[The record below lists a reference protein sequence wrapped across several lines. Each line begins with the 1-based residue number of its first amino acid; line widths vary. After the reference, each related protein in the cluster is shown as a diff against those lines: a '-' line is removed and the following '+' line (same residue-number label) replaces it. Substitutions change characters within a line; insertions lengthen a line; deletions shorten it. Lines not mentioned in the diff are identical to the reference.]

1 MFKIKSCNMWRWF
14 FLWFVTIPALVS
26 AQSFRLEGVVL
37 DSAGYSLSQAHIQTS
52 IKKSAI
58 TDPDG
63 SFVIQAPKGKL
74 QITISYTGYKKF
86 SQLLFINRDT
96 IIYFFLQSKSE
107 ELNEVVVTA
116 DRTLQS
122 DQFQTTRMS
131 TNTLSG
137 KEISSIPVL
146 GGEADLIKTIQL
158 LPGVTKGADGTTDL
172 FVRGGAADQN
182 LVLLDGAPVYNTGHL
197 FGFLSVFNPDM
208 LDKVESI
215 NGAFPSEYGGRLS
228 SILDVSSK
236 SNFANK
242 TKVKGNI
249 GLLATRLMI
258 EQPLVKNKLSVWV
271 AGRRTYIDEVVKVV
285 GQELPYFF
293 YDFNGKILYRPRANS
308 RLEITF
314 YEGNDVLNFS
324 NPTRSSLRNR
334 NITTDFTLGNSTQTL
349 RWDRNYRNFNSTF
362 SLYHTSFRYSISNT
376 FQENKLFVN
385 SSIED
390 IGGKWLLTSDSV
402 KKNISFTIGTEVIRH
417 QVAPNRINTS
427 GEISELLKTS
437 STLPKISMESSVFFQ
452 VNGKFTSQL
461 SYSVG
466 TRVSSAYVDNIFY
479 FNPEPR
485 VAVRF
490 AVDSLT
496 AIKASYSRMSQY
508 LHRVSSAAVAFP
520 TDIWYP
526 VTNNVKPQTSD
537 QIALGIQRTFP
548 QRNLYVSMEGYYKW
562 MHQLIGY
569 REGASLLLNVDF
581 EKQLVQGQGRA
592 YGLEVLIKKEIGKL
606 TGWISYT
613 WAKSERQYDV
623 VNGGQ
628 WFLARYD
635 RRHNAALVLN
645 YQLSKRWSVSS
656 VFEFISGSRFTP
668 IIGQY
673 AVPSP
678 TLVGVDLIPVYAP
691 INSVKL
697 ADTHRLDVGI
707 KFRPKPDKKFQGEW
721 FAGVYN
727 VYNRAAP
734 IGVIIQPN
742 GDGSFRY
749 EQPGLFGLLP
759 FVSYGFKF

>member
-1 MFKIKSCNMWRWF
+1 MRLVLLTLFTFSGLLCTAQTYQLKG
-14 FLWFVTIPALVS
+14 FVNDSTGVALS
-26 AQSFRLEGVVL
+26 S
-37 DSAGYSLSQAHIQTS
+37 AHIQ
-52 IKKSAI
+52 
-58 TDPDG
+58 
-63 SFVIQAPKGKL
+63 VWAPKKKT
-74 QITISYTGYKKF
+74 ITSGEHGDFSLVVPKGEIRIEISYTGFKKL
-86 SQLLFINRDT
+86 SRSIFIKSDT
-96 IIYFFLQSKSE
+96 TFVFQIESKAE
-107 ELNEVVVTA
+107 ELNEVIISA
-116 DRTLQS
+116 DRTFQS
-122 DQFQTTRMS
+122 DQFETTRMS

-146 GGEADLIKTIQL
+146 GGEADLIKTLQL
-158 LPGVTKGADGTTDL
+158 MPGVTKGADGTTDL

-197 FGFLSVFNPDM
+197 FGFLSVFNPDI
-208 LDKVESI
+208 LNKVESI

-236 SNFANK
+236 NGFPTK

-258 EQPLVKNKLSVWV
+258 EQPLVKDKLSIWV
-271 AGRRTYIDEVVKVV
+271 AGRRTYVDQVVKAV
-285 GQELPYFF
+285 GQELPYYF

-314 YEGNDVLNFS
+314 YEGNDVLSFAS
-324 NPTRSSLRNR
+324 LSRASLRNR
-334 NITTDFTLGNSTQTL
+334 NITNEFVLGNSSQTL
-349 RWDRNYRNFNSTF
+349 RWDRNYRNFNSTLSIYRTAF
-362 SLYHTSFRYSISNT
+362 QYSIKNT
-376 FQENKLFVN
+376 FQENRLSVN

-390 IGGKWLLTSDSV
+390 IGGKWILSTDSLR
-402 KKNISFTIGTEVIRH
+402 KNVSFKTGLELIRH
-417 QVAPNRINTS
+417 QVAPNRINTT

-437 STLPKISMESSVFFQ
+437 STIPQTSYETSAFLQ
-452 VNGKFTSQL
+452 ADGKLTSNL
-461 SYSVG
+461 RYSAG
-466 TRVSSAYVDNIFY
+466 IRVSSAYVDQTFY
-479 FNPEPR
+479 FNREPR
-485 VAVRF
+485 IAFRYSL
-490 AVDSLT
+490 DSMT
-496 AIKASYSRMSQY
+496 AIKLSYSRMSQY

-526 VTNNVKPQTSD
+526 VTRNVKPQTAD
-537 QIALGIQRTFP
+537 QIALGIQHTLP
-548 QRNLYVSMEGYYKW
+548 NQNLFVSVEGYYKW

-592 YGLEVLIKKEIGKL
+592 YGLEVLIKKEQGKL

-613 WAKSERQYDV
+613 WSKAERQYDE
-623 VNGGQ
+623 VNGGE

-635 RRHNAALVLN
+635 RRHNAALVVN

-691 INSVKL
+691 LNSVKL
-697 ADTHRLDVGI
+697 ADTHRLDIGI

-734 IGVIIQPN
+734 IGVFIMSN

>member
-1 MFKIKSCNMWRWF
+1 MWR
-14 FLWFVTIPALVS
+14 LILLCYLPVAIQ
-26 AQSFRLEGVVL
+26 AQTFRLEGFVR
-37 DSAGYSLSQAHIQTS
+37 DSAGLTLSQAHVQS
-52 IKKSAI
+52 SFKKSAI
-58 TDPDG
+58 TDSVGGFHFMAPPG
-63 SFVIQAPKGKL
+63 KIQL
-74 QITISYTGYKKF
+74 SLSYTGYKKLTQTIF
-86 SQLLFINRDT
+86 LKRDT
-96 IIYFFLQSKSE
+96 VIYFFLESKSE
-107 ELNEVVVTA
+107 ELNEVVITA

-137 KEISSIPVL
+137 KEISAIPVL
-146 GGEADLIKTIQL
+146 GGEADLIKTLQL
-158 LPGVTKGADGTTDL
+158 LPGVSKGADGSTDL

-197 FGFLSVFNPDM
+197 FGFLSVFNPD
-208 LDKVESI
+208 LLEKVESI
-215 NGAFPSEYGGRLS
+215 NGAFPAEYGGRLS

-236 SNFANK
+236 SAMPNR

-258 EQPLVKNKLSVWV
+258 EQPLVKDKLSVWL
-271 AGRRTYIDEVVKVV
+271 AGRRTYVDEVVKVV
-285 GQELPYFF
+285 RQELPYYF
-293 YDFNGKILYRPRANS
+293 YDLNGKILFKPRATS
-308 RLEITF
+308 RIEFTF
-314 YEGNDVLNFS
+314 YEGNDVLTFT
-324 NPTRSSLRNR
+324 NPSRPSLKNR
-334 NITTDFTLGNSTQTL
+334 NISTDFVLGNSSQTV
-349 RWDRNYRNFNSTF
+349 RWDRHFHNFNSTL
-362 SLYHTSFRYSISNT
+362 SLYHTIFNYTIKNT
-376 FQENKLFVN
+376 FQENRLFVN

-390 IGGKWLLTSDSV
+390 IGGKWQVSTDSI
-402 KKNISFTIGTEVIRH
+402 KRNISFTGGVEMVRH
-417 QVAPNRINTS
+417 QVAPNRISTS
-427 GEISELLKTS
+427 GEISELLKTG
-437 STLPKISMESSVFFQ
+437 STLPQTSLETSIFLQ
-452 VNGKFTSQL
+452 ANGRFTSQL
-461 SYSVG
+461 SYSIG
-466 TRVSSAYVDNIFY
+466 ARVSSAYVDNTFY
-479 FNPEPR
+479 YNPEPR
-485 VAVRF
+485 VALRF
-490 AVDSLT
+490 ALNSET

-508 LHRVSSAAVAFP
+508 LHRVSSAAIAFP

-526 VTNNVKPQTSD
+526 VTRNVKPQTAD
-537 QIALGIQRTFP
+537 QVALGIQRTLP
-548 QRNLYVSMEGYYKW
+548 NQNLYISVEGYYKQ

-592 YGLEVLIKKEIGKL
+592 YGLEVLIKKESGKL

-613 WAKSERQYDV
+613 LSKAERQYDE
-623 VNGGQ
+623 VNQGE

-635 RRHNAALVLN
+635 RRHNAAVVMN
-645 YQLSKRWSVSS
+645 YQLSKRWSVST

-691 INSVKL
+691 MNSVKL

-707 KFRPKPDKKFQGEW
+707 KFRPKPDKRFQSEW

-727 VYNRAAP
+727 IYNRAAP
-734 IGVIIQPN
+734 IGVSIVPN

>member
-1 MFKIKSCNMWRWF
+1 MWRWLLF
-14 FLWFVTIPALVS
+14 CCSAIPELLS
-26 AQSFRLEGVVL
+26 AQTFQVEGVVR
-37 DSAGYSLSQAHIQTS
+37 DSSGFNLSQAHVQAS
-52 IKKSAI
+52 IKKSSV
-58 TDPDG
+58 TDSSG
-63 SFVIQAPKGKL
+63 RFFFQAPKGKL
-74 QITISYTGYKKF
+74 QINISYTGYKKF
-86 SQLLFINRDT
+86 SQSILITRDT
-96 IIYFFLQSKSE
+96 IVYFILQSKSE
-107 ELNEVVVTA
+107 ELNEVVVVA
-116 DRTLQS
+116 DRTFQS
-122 DQFQTTRMS
+122 DQFETMRMS

-146 GGEADLIKTIQL
+146 GGEADLIKTLQL
-158 LPGVTKGADGTTDL
+158 MPGVTKGADGTTDL

-197 FGFLSVFNPDM
+197 FGFLSVFNPDI

-236 SNFANK
+236 NGFPTK
-242 TKVKGNI
+242 TKVKGNV

-258 EQPLVKNKLSVWV
+258 EQPLVKDKLSFWA
-271 AGRRTYIDEVVKVV
+271 AGRRTYVDQVVRTI
-285 GQELPYFF
+285 GQELPYYF

-314 YEGNDVLNFS
+314 YEGNDVLSFANLS
-324 NPTRSSLRNR
+324 RASLRNR
-334 NITTDFTLGNSTQTL
+334 NITNDFVLGNSSQTL
-349 RWDRNYRNFNSTF
+349 RWDRNYRNFNSTL
-362 SLYHTSFRYSISNT
+362 SLYRTAFQYSIKNT
-376 FQENKLFVN
+376 FQENQLAVN

-390 IGGKWLLTSDSV
+390 IGGKWTLSTDSLR
-402 KKNISFTIGTEVIRH
+402 KNISFKAGMELIRH
-417 QVAPNRINTS
+417 QVAPNRINTM

-437 STLPKISMESSVFFQ
+437 STTPQTSYETSAFLQ
-452 VNGKFTSQL
+452 ADGKLTSNL
-461 SYSVG
+461 RYSAG
-466 TRVSSAYVDNIFY
+466 IRVSSAYVDQTFY

-485 VAVRF
+485 IAFRYSL
-490 AVDSLT
+490 DSMT
-496 AIKASYSRMSQY
+496 AIKLSYSRMSQY

-526 VTNNVKPQTSD
+526 VTRKVKPQTAD
-537 QIALGIQRTFP
+537 QIALGIQRTLP
-548 QRNLYVSMEGYYKW
+548 NQNLFVSIEGYYKW
-562 MHQLIGY
+562 MYQLIGY

-592 YGLEVLIKKEIGKL
+592 YGLEVLIKKEQGKL

-613 WAKSERQYDV
+613 WSKAERQYDE
-623 VNGGQ
+623 VNGGE

-691 INSVKL
+691 MNSVKL
-697 ADTHRLDVGI
+697 ADTHRLDIGI

-734 IGVIIQPN
+734 IGVFIMSN

>member
-1 MFKIKSCNMWRWF
+1 MRLVPLMLFIFS
-14 FLWFVTIPALVS
+14 ALLGT
-26 AQSFRLEGVVL
+26 AQTHQLEGFVN
-37 DSAGYSLSQAHIQTS
+37 DSTGAALSSAHIQVWTPKKKTITS
-52 IKKSAI
+52 GEHGDFSLA
-58 TDPDG
+58 
-63 SFVIQAPKGKL
+63 VPKGE
-74 QITISYTGYKKF
+74 IRIEISYTGFKKL
-86 SQLLFINRDT
+86 SRSIFIKSDT
-96 IIYFFLQSKSE
+96 TFVFRLESKAE
-107 ELNEVVVTA
+107 ELNEVIISA
-116 DRTLQS
+116 DRTFQS
-122 DQFQTTRMS
+122 DQFETTRMS

-146 GGEADLIKTIQL
+146 GGEADLIKTLQL
-158 LPGVTKGADGTTDL
+158 MPGVTKGADGTTDL

-197 FGFLSVFNPDM
+197 FGFLSVFNPDI

-236 SNFANK
+236 NGFPAK
-242 TKVKGNI
+242 TKVKGNV

-258 EQPLVKNKLSVWV
+258 EQPLVKDKLSIWV
-271 AGRRTYIDEVVKVV
+271 AGRRTYVDQVVKAV
-285 GQELPYFF
+285 GQELPYYF
-293 YDFNGKILYRPRANS
+293 YDFNGKILYKPRANS

-314 YEGNDVLNFS
+314 YEGNDVLSFANLS
-324 NPTRSSLRNR
+324 RASLRNR
-334 NITTDFTLGNSTQTL
+334 NITNEFTLGNSSQTL
-349 RWDRNYRNFNSTF
+349 RWDRSYRNFNSTLSIYRTAF
-362 SLYHTSFRYSISNT
+362 QYSIKNT
-376 FQENKLFVN
+376 FQENRLAVN

-390 IGGKWLLTSDSV
+390 IGGKWTLATDSLR
-402 KKNISFTIGTEVIRH
+402 KNVSFKTGVELIRH
-417 QVAPNRINTS
+417 QVAPNRINTA

-437 STLPKISMESSVFFQ
+437 STTPQTSYETSAFLQ
-452 VNGKFTSQL
+452 ADGKLTSDL
-461 SYSVG
+461 RYSAG
-466 TRVSSAYVDNIFY
+466 IRVSSAYVDQTFY

-485 VAVRF
+485 IAFRYSL
-490 AVDSLT
+490 DSMT
-496 AIKASYSRMSQY
+496 AIKLSYSRMSQY

-526 VTNNVKPQTSD
+526 VTRNVKPQTAD
-537 QIALGIQRTFP
+537 QIALGIQRTLP
-548 QRNLYVSMEGYYKW
+548 NQNLFVSVEGYYKW

-592 YGLEVLIKKEIGKL
+592 YGLEVLIKKEQGKL

-613 WAKSERQYDV
+613 WSKAERQYDE
-623 VNGGQ
+623 VNRGE

-635 RRHNAALVLN
+635 RRHNAALVVN

-691 INSVKL
+691 MNSVKL
-697 ADTHRLDVGI
+697 ADTHRLDIGI
-707 KFRPKPDKKFQGEW
+707 KFRPKPYKKFQGEW

-734 IGVIIQPN
+734 IGVFIMSN

>member
-1 MFKIKSCNMWRWF
+1 MG
-14 FLWFVTIPALVS
+14 FLLCPAL
-26 AQSFRLEGVVL
+26 
-37 DSAGYSLSQAHIQTS
+37 
-52 IKKSAI
+52 
-58 TDPDG
+58 
-63 SFVIQAPKGKL
+63 IQAQNYRLKGLVTDSIGLPLASANIQSWVQKKK
-74 QITISYTGYKKF
+74 ITTSDALGEFSLEVHEGEIGIEISYTGFKKITRTLLIRSDTTITF
-86 SQLLFINRDT
+86 QLK
-96 IIYFFLQSKSE
+96 SKF
-107 ELNEVVVTA
+107 ELLEDVVITS

-131 TNTLSG
+131 TNTLTG
-137 KEISSIPVL
+137 KEISAIPVL
-146 GGEADLIKTIQL
+146 GGEADLIKTLQL
-158 LPGVTKGADGTTDL
+158 MPGVTKGADGTTDL

-197 FGFLSVFNPDM
+197 FGFLSVFNPDI

-215 NGAFPSEYGGRLS
+215 NGAFPSDYGGRLS
-228 SILDVSSK
+228 SILDVTSK
-236 SNFANK
+236 SGFPNH
-242 TKVKGNI
+242 TRVKGNI

-258 EQPLVKNKLSVWV
+258 EQPILKDKLSIWV
-271 AGRRTYIDEVVKVV
+271 AGRRTYVDQVVKAV

-293 YDFNGKILYRPRANS
+293 YDFNAKILYQPHLNN
-308 RLEITF
+308 RLEITI
-314 YEGNDVLNFS
+314 YEGNDVLSFA
-324 NPTRSSLRNR
+324 NPSRPSLRNR
-334 NITTDFTLGNSTQTL
+334 NITSDFALGNSTQTL
-349 RWDRNYRNFNSTF
+349 RWDRKYRNVSSIISVYRTAFQ
-362 SLYHTSFRYSISNT
+362 YSIKNT
-376 FQENKLFVN
+376 FQENRLFVN

-390 IGGKWLLTSDSV
+390 IGGKLILSTDSIV
-402 KKNISFTIGTEVIRH
+402 NNVSFKWGVELIQH
-417 QVAPNRINTS
+417 QVAPNRINTT

-437 STLPKISMESSVFFQ
+437 ATIPQTSIETSSFLQMDAVL
-452 VNGKFTSQL
+452 TSKL
-461 SYSVG
+461 RSSAG
-466 TRVSSAYVDNIFY
+466 IRFSSAYVDHTFY

-485 VAVRF
+485 LAFRY
-490 AVDSLT
+490 AIDSVT
-496 AIKASYSRMSQY
+496 AIKFSYSRMSQY

-526 VTNNVKPQTSD
+526 VTRNVKPQTSD
-537 QIALGIQRTFP
+537 QLALGIQRALP
-548 QRNLYVSMEGYYKW
+548 KHNLFISVEGYYKW

-592 YGLEVLIKKEIGKL
+592 YGLEILIKKESGKL

-613 WAKSERQYDV
+613 WSKSERQYDA
-623 VNGGQ
+623 VNNGE

-635 RRHNAALVLN
+635 RRHNAALVMN
-645 YQLSKRWSVSS
+645 YQLSRRWSIST

-678 TLVGVDLIPVYAP
+678 TLVGVDLIPVYSSMNA
-691 INSVKL
+691 VKL

-707 KFRPKPDKKFQGEW
+707 KFRPKPDRKFQSEW
-721 FAGVYN
+721 FAGIYN
-727 VYNRAAP
+727 IYNRAAP
-734 IGVIIQPN
+734 IGVAIMPN

>member
-1 MFKIKSCNMWRWF
+1 MRLVLLMLFIFSALSVTAQTYQLKG
-14 FLWFVTIPALVS
+14 FVNDSTGAALS
-26 AQSFRLEGVVL
+26 S
-37 DSAGYSLSQAHIQTS
+37 AHIQ
-52 IKKSAI
+52 
-58 TDPDG
+58 
-63 SFVIQAPKGKL
+63 VWAPKKKTIASGGSGDFSL
-74 QITISYTGYKKF
+74 TVPAGEISIEISYTGFKKL
-86 SQLLFINRDT
+86 SRSIFINSDT
-96 IIYFFLQSKSE
+96 TFVFQLESKAE
-107 ELNEVVVTA
+107 ELNEVVISA
-116 DRTLQS
+116 DRTFQS
-122 DQFQTTRMS
+122 DQFETTRMS

-146 GGEADLIKTIQL
+146 GGEADLIKTLQL
-158 LPGVTKGADGTTDL
+158 MPGVTKGADGTTDL

-197 FGFLSVFNPDM
+197 FGFLSVFNPDV

-236 SNFANK
+236 NGFPTK

-258 EQPLVKNKLSVWV
+258 EQPLIKDKLSVWV
-271 AGRRTYIDEVVKVV
+271 AGRRTYVDQVVKAV
-285 GQELPYFF
+285 GQELPYYF
-293 YDFNGKILYRPRANS
+293 YDFNGKILYNPRTNS

-314 YEGNDVLNFS
+314 YEGNDVLSFAS
-324 NPTRSSLRNR
+324 LSRASLRNR
-334 NITTDFTLGNSTQTL
+334 NITNEFVLGNSSQTL
-349 RWDRNYRNFNSTF
+349 HWDRNYRNFNSTLSIYRTAF
-362 SLYHTSFRYSISNT
+362 QYSIKNT
-376 FQENKLFVN
+376 FEENRLSVN

-390 IGGKWLLTSDSV
+390 IGGKWVLSTDSLR
-402 KKNISFTIGTEVIRH
+402 KNISFKTGLELIRH
-417 QVAPNRINTS
+417 QVAPNRINTT

-437 STLPKISMESSVFFQ
+437 STTPQTSYETSAFLQ
-452 VNGKFTSQL
+452 ADGKLTSNL
-461 SYSVG
+461 RYSAG
-466 TRVSSAYVDNIFY
+466 IRVSSAYVDQTFY

-485 VAVRF
+485 IAFRYSL
-490 AVDSLT
+490 DSLT
-496 AIKASYSRMSQY
+496 AIKLSYSRMSQY

-526 VTNNVKPQTSD
+526 VTRNVKPQTAD
-537 QIALGIQRTFP
+537 QIALGIQHTLP
-548 QRNLYVSMEGYYKW
+548 NQNLFVSVEGYYKW

-592 YGLEVLIKKEIGKL
+592 YGLEVLIKKEQGKL

-613 WAKSERQYDV
+613 WSKAERQYDE
-623 VNGGQ
+623 VNGGE
-628 WFLARYD
+628 WFFARYD

-691 INSVKL
+691 MNSVKL
-697 ADTHRLDVGI
+697 ADTHRLDIGI

-734 IGVIIQPN
+734 IGVFIMSN